1 MSNKFDRIVFKQAP
15 RVTNP
20 NKIVGYAKSLYFGYL
35 LFKLRG
41 LENKIMW
48 VNAAPYKP
56 AQLSSMI
63 MSASDK
69 LSQLQNLKTLTKST
83 KYGSNYIS
91 QDDYSD
97 TNKIE
102 GKAKA
107 YVNKVQTVKR
117 YERNSGS
124 RKKSSNY
131 VKTVKKHY

>member
-1 MSNKFDRIVFKQAP
+1 
-15 RVTNP
+15 
-20 NKIVGYAKSLYFGYL
+20 
-35 LFKLRG
+35 
-41 LENKIMW
+41 MW

-97 TNKIE
+97 TGKIE

-117 YERNSGS
+117 YERNSES

>member
-1 MSNKFDRIVFKQAP
+1 ML
-15 RVTNP
+15 
-20 NKIVGYAKSLYFGYL
+20 SLYTLDTYF
-35 LFKLRG
+35 FKLRG

-97 TNKIE
+97 TGKIE
-102 GKAKA
+102 GKL
-107 YVNKVQTVKR
+107 
-117 YERNSGS
+117 
-124 RKKSSNY
+124 
-131 VKTVKKHY
+131 KHT